1 MKALI
6 STTLFVLSFSAM
18 ANVYQLIDTKASS
31 DISVNEN
38 GNDVSVQFHISQVK
52 TQSNKMVP
60 FAKFEELQFQEL
72 SLAGDAGTPG
82 LPFHSILVKGM
93 PHEIDVNYNLGKAV
107 TLDGV
112 VPAPVEPQKFRCDD
126 CAQPELTV
134 DWSSYA
140 KTTHQV
146 FKKEYLGDFRGM
158 PLTRVSFFPASFV
171 AEKEMTVVYPEASFE
186 VRQTAK
192 GKLDTLVM
200 PTEIVTEADL
210 NKRYLIVT
218 PEKFAEALKPFVD
231 WKTELGY
238 EVEVVT
244 LESVGTT
251 AEQIKTFIHGKY
263 NEAAFTYALLVG
275 HEKNFPTFYR
285 RTSSSPR
292 TPSDL
297 PYFAMGG
304 DTDFIPEVFYG
315 RIVADKADE
324 VERQVAKTLE
334 YEKMQY
340 ADDSG
345 LKRTLGMAS
354 NEGYNPSDVEY
365 IKAMLSVLDSALG
378 MAPAYYLQNNM
389 DSTPANVNATLS
401 KGVSWVNYIGHGS
414 GTAWPSQKQSY
425 NSSDIKNINS
435 AGKVKPI
442 IIDVACMNGNFTYG
456 TGKLGVTFMNEVNN
470 GQPTGAVAYY
480 GGSVNISWHPPA
492 IMAVGLN
499 RLVAEKKVE
508 RLGEALLAGQMFLA
522 KNHSAVSQVT
532 ENMVWYHLFGDP
544 SLKFNFN

>member
-6 STTLFVLSFSAM
+6 STTLFVMSFSAM
-18 ANVYQLIDTKASS
+18 ANVYQLIDSKVQG

-38 GNDVSVQFHISQVK
+38 GSDVAVQFHIAQVK
-52 TQSNKMVP
+52 TASTKQVP
-60 FAKFEELQFQEL
+60 FAKFETLQFNEL
-72 SLAGDAGTPG
+72 SLAGEAGTPG

-93 PHEIDVNYNLGKAV
+93 PHEIDVKYDLGNAV

-112 VPAPVEPQKFRCDD
+112 IPAPVEPQQFRCTD
-126 CAQPELTV
+126 CVQPELTV

-140 KTTHQV
+140 DSKHQV
-146 FKKEYLGDFRGM
+146 VKKEYLGDFRGM

-200 PTEIVTEADL
+200 PTEIITEADL
-210 NKRYLIVT
+210 NKKYLIVT
-218 PEKFAEALKPFVD
+218 PEKFVEALKPLVE

-238 EVEVVT
+238 EMEVVT
-244 LESVGTT
+244 LESIGTT
-251 AEQIKTFIHGKY
+251 ADQVKAFIHGKY

-285 RTSSSPR
+285 RTSSSAR

-304 DTDFIPEVFYG
+304 DSDFIPEVFSG
-315 RIVADKADE
+315 RIIADKIEE

-340 ADDSG
+340 TDASG

-365 IKAMLSVLDSALG
+365 IKAMLVELDTALG
-378 MAPAYYLQNNM
+378 MAPTYFLQNNY
-389 DSTPANVNATLS
+389 DSTPVNVNEALS

-414 GTAWPSQKQSY
+414 GTSWPSQKQTYS
-425 NSSDIKNINS
+425 SSDIKNINS

-456 TGKLGVTFMNEVNN
+456 RNLGVTFMTEVNN

-499 RLVAEKKVE
+499 RIVAAKKVQH
-508 RLGEALLAGQMFLA
+508 LGEALLAGQMFLA
-522 KNHSAVSQVT
+522 KNHSTVSQVT